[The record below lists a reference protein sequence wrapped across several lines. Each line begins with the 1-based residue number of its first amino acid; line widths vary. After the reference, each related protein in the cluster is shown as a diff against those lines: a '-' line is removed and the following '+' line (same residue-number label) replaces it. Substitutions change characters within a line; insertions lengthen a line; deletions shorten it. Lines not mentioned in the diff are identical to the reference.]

1 MPPVYLREPV
11 DVEGG
16 KTRAFGNHSGH
27 YLPDPEQAAAERK
40 TSLQTVAR

>member
-1 MPPVYLREPV
+1 MNPLYLREHF

-27 YLPDPEQAAAERK
+27 YLPDPEQAAAEHK